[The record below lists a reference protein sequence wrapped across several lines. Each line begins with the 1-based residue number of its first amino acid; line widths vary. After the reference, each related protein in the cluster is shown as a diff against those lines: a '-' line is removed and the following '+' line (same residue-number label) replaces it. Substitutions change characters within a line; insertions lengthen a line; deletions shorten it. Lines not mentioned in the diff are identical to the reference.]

1 MSRKHQTLWLAAAI
15 GIVGTTSATYGQEIA
30 MAEQSAKSV
39 VVDTSTVIPPN
50 PMEFAAP
57 HAAGMVADA
66 LKLERPGHYL
76 EAAAL
81 YEAAAS
87 ILGTN
92 DPVTFKYLNRAGL
105 LCYYAGELDRARQLF
120 EDIGWQATDLG
131 KTEAASEAYMNAMHI
146 AFEQGNK
153 PKAATLYLRSLS
165 QEERDELLERR
176 KRRQ

>member
-15 GIVGTTSATYGQEIA
+15 GIVGATGAASGQEIA
-30 MAEQSAKSV
+30 MAERPATSV
-39 VVDTSTVIPPN
+39 GVDTTTVAPPN
-50 PMEFAAP
+50 LMEFAAP
-57 HAAGMVADA
+57 RAASMAADA
-66 LKLERPGHYL
+66 LKLERPEHYL

-87 ILGTN
+87 LLGN
-92 DPVTFKYLNRAGL
+92 GAPDAFKYLNRAGL
-105 LCYYAGELDRARQLF
+105 LCYHAGDLDRALVLF
-120 EDIGWQATDLG
+120 EDIGWQATALG
-131 KTEAASEAYMNAMHI
+131 NTEVAADAYVRAMHI
-146 AFEQGNK
+146 AFEQGDK